1 MADKKNKGK
10 FYEDAAVEYLKNAGI
25 EIIERNVHMSKFGE
39 IDIIGMDRGAAYG
52 DTLVFFEV
60 KYRENDRFGNA
71 VCAVTEKKKR
81 TMRKCAEYYIAFKDI
96 KSLIRFDVI
105 AIDGEIIN
113 WYKNAF

>member
-1 MADKKNKGK
+1 MKNKRNAGNY
-10 FYEDAAVEYLKNAGI
+10 YEDAAVAYLAAEGI
-25 EIIERNVHMSKFGE
+25 EIIDRNVHMSKIGE

-81 TMRKCAEYYIAFKDI
+81 TIRKCAEYYIAFKDI